1 MLLMLLN
8 CDGDGA
14 TEKNLEPQLPVTS
27 CTEQAG
33 SSTYNV
39 LLLLTVLKGDL
50 ITICRQFILKLR
62 MIYLF

>member
-27 CTEQAG
+27 CTAQAG
-33 SSTYNV
+33 SSTYQCFTASDGLERRFN
-39 LLLLTVLKGDL
+39 
-50 ITICRQFILKLR
+50 
-62 MIYLF
+62 